1 MKSPRPKEVSDLK
14 KHIGFWMRIV
24 SNNVSQ
30 SFAKKLES
38 KDVTVAEWVI
48 LREMFEHQ
56 EPIAPSYIADLTGL
70 TRGAISKLVDRLLGK
85 GLLTRKESSNDRRY
99 QEIELTKE
107 AKLLLPKL
115 ASIADENDEQFF
127 SVLSLSERKTL
138 TELLRKTAE
147 FNQLTKLPIE

>member
-1 MKSPRPKEVSDLK
+1 
-14 KHIGFWMRIV
+14 MRIV

>member
-1 MKSPRPKEVSDLK
+1 MKKTQTKEVSDLK

-24 SNNVSQ
+24 SNNVSH
-30 SFAKKLES
+30 SFAKKLETQGF
-38 KDVTVAEWVI
+38 TVAEWVV
-48 LREMFEHQ
+48 LREMHECKNT
-56 EPIAPSYIADLTGL
+56 IVPSYIADLTGL
-70 TRGAISKLVDRLLGK
+70 TRGAISKLVDRLLEK
-85 GLLTRKESSNDRRY
+85 GFVTRKESSNDRRY

-107 AKLLLPKL
+107 AKHLLPKL